1 MSSPVALAALRA
13 RVRKEADAGP
23 DTTTGRHTNADI
35 NGMINRSWQDLRAF
49 VCANCGGLAEAYL
62 KATTPAAMTVGPL
75 SGYSFGTIPH
85 PADCAEIHGI
95 DVVVTANDVR
105 SLEPASWKDR
115 NIYRDMWGNG
125 TGIPI
130 AFSIYNIGVES
141 GASVTA
147 GTIAIFPA
155 PDRDYTYS
163 IWYVP
168 KWTDLTSDTDVF
180 DGVAGWENWV
190 VWDCVVKLAAADNDM
205 QNVAQI
211 AMNER
216 QAAEKR
222 IVTAAGKLQR
232 VAPVRRID
240 MAARDRGTRS
250 RFGMRRLP

>member
-1 MSSPVALAALRA
+1 MSSAVALSALRA

-35 NGMINRSWQDLRAF
+35 NGMINRSWQDLRSF

-62 KATTPAAMTVGPL
+62 KATTPTTMTVGPL
-75 SGYSFGTIPH
+75 SGYSFGTIPL
-85 PADCAEIHGI
+85 PADCVEIHGI
-95 DVVVTANDVR
+95 DLNVTTNDVR
-105 SLEPASWKDR
+105 SLEPVSWKDR
-115 NIYRDMWGNG
+115 NLYRDLWGSGNG
-125 TGIPI
+125 IPMG
-130 AFSIYNIGVES
+130 FSIYNIGVE
-141 GASVTA
+141 AAAAVTA
-147 GTIAIFPA
+147 GVIAILPA
-155 PDRDYTYS
+155 PDRGYTYS

-168 KWTDLTSDTDVF
+168 KWTDVANDTDVF

-216 QAAEKR
+216 QAAQDR
-222 IVTAAGKLQR
+222 IQAQAAKLQR

-240 MAARDRGTRS
+240 MAGRERGTRTW
-250 RFGMRRLP
+250 GMRRFT

>member
-1 MSSPVALAALRA
+1 MSSAVALSAIRA

-23 DTTTGRHTNADI
+23 DTTTGRHTNAEI
-35 NGMINRSWQDLRAF
+35 NSMINRSWQDLRAF

-62 KATTPAAMTVGPL
+62 KATTPTTMTAGPL
-75 SGYSFGTIPH
+75 SGYSFGTIPL
-85 PADCAEIHGI
+85 PADCAEVHGI

-105 SLEPASWKDR
+105 SLEPCSWKDR

-130 AFSIYNIGVES
+130 GFSIYNIGTEVTS
-141 GASVTA
+141 TITA
-147 GTIAIFPA
+147 GVIAILPA
-155 PDRDYTYS
+155 PDRAYTYS

-168 KWTDLTSDTDVF
+168 AWVDRTSDTDVF

-190 VWDCVVKLAAADNDM
+190 VWDCVIKIAAPDDDK
-205 QNVAQI
+205 QNCAQI

-216 QAAEKR
+216 ERAEKL
-222 IVTAAGKLQR
+222 IKEAAAKLQR

-240 MAARDRGTRS
+240 MAARDRGTRGMW
-250 RFGMRRLP
+250 GMRRFP

>member
-1 MSSPVALAALRA
+1 LRG

-35 NGMINRSWQDLRAF
+35 NGMVNRSWQDLRAF

-62 KATTPAAMTVGPL
+62 KATSPTTMTVGML
-75 SGYSFGTIPH
+75 SGYSFGTIPL
-85 PADCAEIHGI
+85 PADCVEIHGI
-95 DVVVTANDVR
+95 DVTVTTNDVR
-105 SLEPASWKDR
+105 SLEPVSWKDR
-115 NIYRDMWGNG
+115 NIYRDLWGNG
-125 TGIPI
+125 TGIPTG
-130 AFSIYNIGVES
+130 FSIYNIGVES

-147 GTIAIFPA
+147 GVIAILPA
-155 PDRDYTYS
+155 PDRAYTYS

-168 KWTDLTSDTDVF
+168 KWTDLTNDTDVF

-205 QNVAQI
+205 QSVAQI

-216 QAAEKR
+216 KAAEERIQGQAA
-222 IVTAAGKLQR
+222 KLQR

-240 MAARDRGTRS
+240 MATRERGAWRPW
-250 RFGMRRLP
+250 GMRRFP